1 MLYTWELWI
10 EFQQR
15 EQRQRRKGSSVKQ
28 TVLPSEGW
36 KTTMAISPSM
46 LLVIPFINLHFW
58 QLQSSNWCYGRHKW
72 GPCLCCCLP
81 PHSMVIL
88 ENQPQEEWNGQK
100 HLNERETKRWL
111 SAPLSKFMKD
121 IIPVHELQLAVAKAH
136 ACTPGCTHHLLS
148 SPATPDHT
156 HNNINAQHHKLQQRH
171 GQNQG
176 LRSP

>member
-1 MLYTWELWI
+1 MDRVPTKRAETKEEGEFSETDSVTIGRLKDYYGDKSIDASCNPIYQSPFLAVAEL
-10 EFQQR
+10 QL
-15 EQRQRRKGSSVKQ
+15 
-28 TVLPSEGW
+28 VLR
-36 KTTMAISPSM
+36 A
-46 LLVIPFINLHFW
+46 
-58 QLQSSNWCYGRHKW
+58 
-72 GPCLCCCLP
+72 